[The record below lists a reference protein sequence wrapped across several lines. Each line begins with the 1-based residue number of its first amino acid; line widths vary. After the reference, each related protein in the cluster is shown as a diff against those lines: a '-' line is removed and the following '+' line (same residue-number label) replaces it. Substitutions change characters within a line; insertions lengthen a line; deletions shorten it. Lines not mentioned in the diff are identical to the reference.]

1 MQRFIVTD
9 THTGMQS
16 IAFRIRESSWVAS
29 IAAWKLGVPS
39 VAITLGR
46 TIHLHRAGR
55 EQFLQN
61 KEWLR
66 HELRHVEQF
75 RVHGFLPFIC
85 QYLLESLRKG
95 YFQNRFE
102 REAREAERDDAYD
115 PVTGNTRDGL
125 GFFNPPFAWKSTPG
139 SQNRN
144 A

>member
-1 MQRFIVTD
+1 MQP
-9 THTGMQS
+9 
-16 IAFRIRESSWVAS
+16 IAFRIRESSWVAR

-75 RVHGFLPFIC
+75 RVHGFLPFIG
-85 QYLLESLRKG
+85 QYLLESLHKG
-95 YFQNRFE
+95 YYQNRFE
-102 REAREAERDDAYD
+102 REAREAERDNAYD
-115 PVTGNTRDGL
+115 PVLNSTLDGF
-125 GFFNPPFAWKSTPG
+125 GIFNPPVAWKSTPG